1 VAGPPTPTPRLRP
14 LGGPA
19 PAVGELRFFVRR
31 LAILGV
37 AILAL
42 LVIGTIGFAATEGVS
57 VAFAFEWTLDTIAT
71 VGSIPNPTTAG
82 ARALKV
88 VVVVLGVGTLFYAL
102 VTVTEFFVAG
112 HLGELLRDRRTQ
124 RMIESLHGHHLICGF
139 GRVGRQ
145 VARDLTHARQSFVV
159 IDDNPDN
166 RVLAEELG
174 APFIEG
180 SPSDDEILT
189 VAGIHRARALVAC
202 MDSDAENIFTTLT
215 ARELRDDL
223 LIIARASVED
233 TEKKLRRAGADRV
246 ISPYKTSGSEMARL
260 ALTPQ
265 VVDVVD
271 VAPAYRME
279 EIEVAPGCRGDGH
292 TIDEVRGSA
301 LVVALRRA
309 GGALAPLPPG
319 ATTLAARDIVVAM
332 GPDPEMDRLEEEF
345 EAPAPVEQRAR

>member
-1 VAGPPTPTPRLRP
+1 VAEPPGAIARLRP

-19 PAVGELRFFVRR
+19 PAAGELRFFVGR
-31 LAILGV
+31 LAILGA
-37 AILAL
+37 AILGL
-42 LVIGTIGFAATEGVS
+42 LVIGTIGFVAIEGVS

-71 VGSIPNPTTAG
+71 VGSIPNPTEPG
-82 ARALKV
+82 ARVLKV
-88 VVVVLGVGTLFYAL
+88 VLEVLGVGTLFYAL

-112 HLGELLRDRRTQ
+112 HLGELLRDRRTR
-124 RMIESLHGHHLICGF
+124 RMIESLSGHHLICGF

-145 VARDLTHARQSFVV
+145 VARDLADARQSLVV

-166 RVLAEELG
+166 RVLAEERG

-180 SPSDDEILT
+180 SPSDDEILRA
-189 VAGIHRARALVAC
+189 AGIHRARALVAC

-279 EIEVAPGCRGDGH
+279 EIEVAPGCRGDGQ
-292 TIDEVRGSA
+292 TIDQVRGSA

-309 GGALAPLPPG
+309 GGALQPLPPG
-319 ATTLAARDIVVAM
+319 ATTLAGRDVVVAM
-332 GPDPEMDRLEEEF
+332 GPDAEMDRLEAEF
-345 EAPAPVEQRAR
+345 EAPVAAEQART

>member
-1 VAGPPTPTPRLRP
+1 MAEPLRGTARLQT

-19 PAVGELRFFVRR
+19 PTHGELRFVARR
-31 LAILGV
+31 LAVLGAAILG
-37 AILAL
+37 L
-42 LVIGTIGFAATEGVS
+42 LVIGTIGFAAIERVS
-57 VAFAFEWTLDTIAT
+57 VPFAFEWTLDTIAT
-71 VGSIPNPTTAG
+71 VGSIPNPSEPG

-88 VVVVLGVGTLFYAL
+88 VLEVLGVGTLFYAL

-124 RMIESLHGHHLICGF
+124 RMIESLSRHHLICGF

-145 VARDLTHARQSFVV
+145 VARDLADARQAFVV

-166 RVLAEELG
+166 RPLAEERG

-180 SPSDDEILT
+180 SPSDDEVLSA
-189 VAGIHRARALVAC
+189 AGIARARALIAC

-223 LIIARASVED
+223 LIVARASVED
-233 TEKKLRRAGADRV
+233 TEAKLRRAGADRV

-279 EIEVAPGCRGDGH
+279 EIEVAPDCHADGR
-292 TIDEVRGSA
+292 TIDDVRGSA

-309 GGALAPLPPG
+309 GGALQPLPPG
-319 ATTLAARDIVVAM
+319 ATTLAGSDVVVAM
-332 GPDPEMDRLEEEF
+332 GSDAEMDRIEGEF
-345 EAPAPVEQRAR
+345 GPPAGG

>member
-1 VAGPPTPTPRLRP
+1 VAESVRAGARFRQ

-19 PAVGELRFFVRR
+19 PAAGELRFFLRR
-31 LAILGV
+31 LAILGA
-37 AILAL
+37 AIVGL
-42 LVIGTIGFAATEGVS
+42 LVVGTAGFAAIEDVS
-57 VAFAFEWTLDTIAT
+57 IPFAFEWTLDTIAT
-71 VGSIPNPTTAG
+71 VGSIPNPTEAA
-82 ARALKV
+82 ARVLKV
-88 VVVVLGVGTLFYAL
+88 VLEVLGVGTLFYAL

-112 HLGELLRDRRTQ
+112 HLGDLLRDRRTN
-124 RMIESLHGHHLICGF
+124 RMIDSLSGHHLICGF

-145 VARDLTHARQSFVV
+145 VGRDLTDARQSFVV

-166 RVLAEELG
+166 RQLAEERG

-180 SPSDDEILT
+180 SPSDDEVLT
-189 VAGIHRARALVAC
+189 AAGIDRARALIAC

-223 LIIARASVED
+223 LIIARASIED

-279 EIEVAPGCRGDGH
+279 EIEVAQGSPSDGRS
-292 TIDEVRGSA
+292 IDDVRGST

-309 GGALAPLPPG
+309 GGALQPLPPG
-319 ATTLAARDIVVAM
+319 GTTLGARDVVVAM
-332 GPDPEMDRLEEEF
+332 GADADMDRLEGEF
-345 EAPAPVEQRAR
+345 EPPAGVEHA

>member
-1 VAGPPTPTPRLRP
+1 VAEPPGARGGLRS
-14 LGGPA
+14 LGGPV
-19 PAVGELRFFVRR
+19 PAAGELRFFLRR
-31 LAILGV
+31 LAILGA

-42 LVIGTIGFAATEGVS
+42 LIIGTIGFAAIEGVS
-57 VAFAFEWTLDTIAT
+57 AAFAFEWTLDTIAT
-71 VGSIPNPTTAG
+71 VGSIPNPTEPG

-88 VVVVLGVGTLFYAL
+88 VLEVLGVGTLFYAL

-112 HLGELLRDRRTQ
+112 HLGELLRDRRTE
-124 RMIESLHGHHLICGF
+124 RMIESLSGHHLICGF

-145 VARDLTHARQSFVV
+145 VARDLADARQSLVV
-159 IDDNPDN
+159 VDTNPDN
-166 RVLAEELG
+166 RSLAEEHG

-180 SPSDDEILT
+180 SPSDDEVLET
-189 VAGIHRARALVAC
+189 AGIRRARALVAC

-279 EIEVAPGCRGDGH
+279 EIEVAPGCRGDGQ
-292 TIDEVRGSA
+292 TIDQVRGSA

-309 GGALAPLPPG
+309 GGALQPLPPG
-319 ATTLAARDIVVAM
+319 ATALAGRDVVVAM
-332 GPDPEMDRLEEEF
+332 GPDAEMDRLEAEF
-345 EAPAPVEQRAR
+345 EAPLGAEQARS

>member
-1 VAGPPTPTPRLRP
+1 
-14 LGGPA
+14 
-19 PAVGELRFFVRR
+19 
-31 LAILGV
+31 V

-124 RMIESLHGHHLICGF
+124 RMIESLRGHHLICGF